1 MPDQQDQSRAIQLK
15 DELLA
20 RLSHDLRTPLSAIL
34 GWAKALQVK
43 RDDPA
48 ALERG
53 LEAIARNA
61 AAQARLLDELL
72 AMNQI
77 LSGTL
82 VLELRPV
89 AFATVVAAAIDK
101 VRAAADARE
110 LRLETPFDPPAL
122 TVSGDPDRLQKAVAN
137 LLARAVASSPHGGR
151 IEVLLRHDE
160 RQLELTV
167 RDEGSGG
174 GAALPGRLDLDLA
187 IAGKLVELHGGSI
200 EAVGAGPGAGTS
212 HVVRLPLSG

>member
-1 MPDQQDQSRAIQLK
+1 MSDQQEESRAIQLK

-43 RDDPA
+43 RGDPA

-53 LEAIARNA
+53 LDAISRNA
-61 AAQARLLDELL
+61 ATQARLLDELL

-82 VLELRPV
+82 VLEPRPV
-89 AFATVVAAAIDK
+89 AFAAVVAAAIDTI
-101 VRAAADARE
+101 RAAAEARE

-122 TVSGDPDRLQKAVAN
+122 TVSGDPDRLQQVVVN
-137 LLARAVASSPHGGR
+137 LLTHAVASSPPGGR
-151 IEVLLRHDE
+151 IEVLLRRDE

-174 GAALPGRLDLDLA
+174 AALPGGLELDLA

-200 EAVGAGPGAGTS
+200 EAASPGPGAGMS
-212 HVVRLPLSG
+212 HMVRLPLSG